1 MQLNV
6 IQRQLEQ
13 IYQVEI
19 PHDVDDFVI
28 SDAQMARNLGQI
40 TGVPTASEQ
49 LFVYEEAD
57 SLDVSLYIDQSV
69 VERLDNDDPTLHLH
83 DGNIADFCTV
93 LEGVSHFLYLIWNAR
108 FGREVSAIEL
118 ELQAEVDK
126 YIASSFLFG
135 KQGSGHIP
143 TNLAN
148 ILFNEPVFDS
158 RLDCERLKRYQE
170 ANFYA
175 EEFCRVLENR
185 YLKMRRGDGLV
196 NEIRRFYRLTRWKKV
211 EHIAAAST
219 VRNLKFSR
227 QHAQAPLLS

>member
-28 SDAQMARNLGQI
+28 SDAQMAHNLGQI

-57 SLDVSLYIDQSV
+57 NLDVSLYIDQSV
-69 VERLDNDDPTLHLH
+69 VERLANDDPTLHLH
-83 DGNIADFCTV
+83 DGNIADFFTV

-126 YIASSFLFG
+126 YIVSSFLFG
-135 KQGSGHIP
+135 KQDSGHIP
-143 TNLAN
+143 TNLASM
-148 ILFNEPVFDS
+148 LFDEPVFDS
-158 RLDCERLKRYQE
+158 RLDSERLKRYQE

-175 EEFCRVLENR
+175 E
-185 YLKMRRGDGLV
+185 
-196 NEIRRFYRLTRWKKV
+196 
-211 EHIAAAST
+211 
-219 VRNLKFSR
+219 
-227 QHAQAPLLS
+227 